1 MVIEKEH
8 ISKLKKIDGNGFFK
22 KNPFQIFGSKE
33 HKYELNNC
41 LSEEKILDFEK
52 TNQIELPLE
61 YRNFIKNI
69 GNGGVG
75 PAYGVFKLEDWNF
88 ELDIE
93 NRNFLNENF
102 PYTEKWNLTYA
113 GNEDDNDYTESEEF
127 KNWELEC
134 FNEKHIYG
142 SIRICHYGCAIYYF
156 LVVSGLEKGNVWID
170 ARANDEGIYP
180 LTTETKSR
188 YNFVEWYNEW
198 INESLKK
205 LNK

>member
-1 MVIEKEH
+1 MVIEKEQ

-22 KNPFQIFGSKE
+22 KNPFQIFGSQK
-33 HKYELNNC
+33 HKYELNYC

-61 YRNFIKNI
+61 YRDFIKNI

-102 PYTEKWNLTYA
+102 PYTEKYNLTFA
-113 GNEDDNDYTESEEF
+113 GNENDEDYIESEEF
-127 KNWELEC
+127 ANWELEY
-134 FNEKHIYG
+134 FSEKHIYG
-142 SIRICHYGCAIYYF
+142 SIRICHYGCGIYCF
-156 LVVSGLEKGNVWID
+156 LVISGLEKGNIWLDSRV
-170 ARANDEGIYP
+170 NDEGIYP
-180 LTTETKSR
+180 FSTETNSR
-188 YNFVEWYNEW
+188 YNFAEWYNEW